1 MFTSK
6 FVNISVLAFFLLTV
20 NTLLCAEDNG
30 VEQSFLNKVKKVQNE
45 ERQAV
50 QNLTKKQEPVMPQVE
65 QNGDYPRGVLP
76 EPAGNGQLPPAPLD
90 YDASI
95 SSSTL
100 SLIRTGKENI
110 VYVGTEP
117 SSEAA
122 ASVPAAKTETAA
134 KAENKQ
140 QEQNVNEDKPAAAT
154 SVQEPQFK
162 KQEQPRRKAPASNIK
177 WIDSSTRN
185 FTIKTEPHTT
195 GSGIMT
201 PNLGMK
207 FETVYQILSK
217 NISWMLAGKAQVYV
231 YQNRQSFLRNE
242 PVASSWSGAFFSPD
256 ENRIVMYD
264 DPKNTDKMIS
274 QFSHE
279 LTHLFVENFY
289 NPPGKQFTAEPPVW
303 LNEGLAVNIEDIS
316 ADIKGGVWA
325 NDLITMN
332 ILSEAEKKKL
342 LARIK
347 NKNKLSAQERK
358 ELASKVVSS
367 RTVSFVNFADF
378 VKNNS
383 YDIAEKNGN
392 VENWYF
398 QAYAMVRFLF
408 RQGRTMYPDK
418 KMQFEQ
424 LTKILKTFED
434 KKDAK
439 GNIVRDANGK
449 PVKKRISTEAAL
461 RKAYGF
467 KDMKDFENRF
477 WKWLH
482 SMQTQERQK
491 ITNS

>member
-1 MFTSK
+1 M
-6 FVNISVLAFFLLTV
+6 
-20 NTLLCAEDNG
+20 
-30 VEQSFLNKVKKVQNE
+30 
-45 ERQAV
+45 
-50 QNLTKKQEPVMPQVE
+50 
-65 QNGDYPRGVLP
+65 P
-76 EPAGNGQLPPAPLD
+76 EPAGEGRLPPAPLD

-100 SLIRTGKENI
+100 SLIRTGKEQI
-110 VYVGTEP
+110 TYVGSDP
-117 SSEAA
+117 AAA
-122 ASVPAAKTETAA
+122 ASSSAAKTKASA
-134 KAENKQ
+134 KAEQEQ
-140 QEQNVNEDKPAAAT
+140 QETYGEDKPSAET
-154 SVQEPQFK
+154 TVQEPQFK
-162 KQEQPRRKAPASNIK
+162 KQEQPRRKVPGSNIK

-185 FTIKTEPHTT
+185 FTIKTEPHTA

-231 YQNRQSFLRNE
+231 YQNRESFLRNE
-242 PVASSWSGAFFSPD
+242 PSASSWSGAFFSPD

-325 NDLITMN
+325 SDLITIN

-342 LARIK
+342 LARLK
-347 NKNKLSAQERK
+347 NKNKLTAQEKK
-358 ELASKVVSS
+358 ELASKMVSAK
-367 RTVSFVNFADF
+367 TVSFVNFADF
-378 VKNNS
+378 VKSDS
-383 YDIAEKNGN
+383 YDIAAKKGD

-408 RQGRTMYPDK
+408 RQGRTIYPDK
-418 KMQFEQ
+418 RMQFEQ
-424 LTKILKTFED
+424 FTKILKNFED

-477 WKWLH
+477 WTWLH

-491 ITNS
+491 IKNS

>member
-1 MFTSK
+1 MFNYK
-6 FVNISVLAFFLLTV
+6 FINITVSAFLLLTL
-20 NTLLCAEDNG
+20 NTLLCAEDSG

-50 QNLTKKQEPVMPQVE
+50 RNLTKKQEAVMPQVE
-65 QNGDYPRGVLP
+65 QNGDYSRGVLP
-76 EPAGNGQLPPAPLD
+76 EPSGGGQLPPAPLD

-100 SLIRTGKENI
+100 SLIRTGKEQI
-110 VYVGTEP
+110 TYVGSDP
-117 SSEAA
+117 AGEAA
-122 ASVPAAKTETAA
+122 SSSAAKTETAA
-134 KAENKQ
+134 KTERQ
-140 QEQNVNEDKPAAAT
+140 QEYITNEDKPSAET

-162 KQEQPRRKAPASNIK
+162 KQQQPRRKVPGSNIK

-185 FTIKTEPHTT
+185 FTIKTEPHTA

-242 PVASSWSGAFFSPD
+242 PSASSWSGAFFSPD

-316 ADIKGGVWA
+316 SDIKGGVWA
-325 NDLITMN
+325 SDLITIN

-342 LARIK
+342 ISRIK
-347 NKNKLSAQERK
+347 NKNKLTAQEKK
-358 ELASKVVSS
+358 ELASKMVSS
-367 RTVSFVNFADF
+367 KTVSFVNFADF
-378 VKNNS
+378 VKSDS
-383 YDIAEKNGN
+383 YDIAEKKGD

-408 RQGRTMYPDK
+408 RQSRTMYPDRR
-418 KMQFEQ
+418 MQFEQ

-449 PVKKRISTEAAL
+449 PVKKRISAEAAL
-461 RKAYGF
+461 RKAYGY
-467 KDMKDFENRF
+467 KDMKDFEDRF

-491 ITNS
+491 ITNP